1 MRAQLEQLTFESST
15 FFIARSFKKAYF
27 DAPWHY
33 HPEFELTYIVKGTG
47 QRFVGDSVQPFSEG
61 DLVLLGAH
69 LPHFWRNS
77 HEFYEPHSSLE
88 VEAIV
93 IQFSQSLIDDFLGK
107 IPDFK
112 SIINLLKQS
121 FSGQYFGESTVQKVH
136 TKLVQLPH
144 LPEGFRLIT
153 LLEILFILSQNP
165 TPTLL
170 ASSSYRITIDDA
182 ETDRMKR
189 ILDYTLTHFQ
199 EEIQLT
205 TIAQVAHLTV
215 PAFCRYFKKRT
226 QKNYVEFLN
235 NLRINHARGLLSN
248 SELSV
253 AQVGLDC
260 GFHNLSNFHHVF
272 KRQTGHSPLQY
283 RKVTQR

>member
-1 MRAQLEQLTFESST
+1 MRAQLEQLTFDTSDSLMVRR
-15 FFIARSFKKAYF
+15 FSKAYF

-33 HPEFELTYIVKGTG
+33 HPECELTYIVKGRG
-47 QRFVGDSVQPFSEG
+47 QRFVGDSVQSFSEG

-77 HEFYEPHSSLE
+77 PEFYEPQSSLE

-93 IQFSQSLIDDFLGK
+93 VQFSQSLMDDFLGK

-112 SIINLLKQS
+112 SVISLLKQS
-121 FSGQYFGESTVQKVH
+121 FLGQHFGETAVQKVH
-136 TKLVQLPH
+136 DKLLQLPQSAA
-144 LPEGFRLIT
+144 GFRLIA
-153 LLEILFILSQNP
+153 LLEILLILSQAP
-165 TPTLL
+165 PPTLL
-170 ASSSYRITIDDA
+170 ASASYRITIDDA

-189 ILDYTLTHFQ
+189 ILDFTLTHFR
-199 EEIQLT
+199 EDIDLESV
-205 TIAQVAHLTV
+205 AAEAHLTV

-226 QKNYVEFLN
+226 QKTYVEFLN
-235 NLRINHARGLLSN
+235 SLRINHARSLLSN
-248 SELSV
+248 SELSI

-260 GFHNLSNFHHVF
+260 GFHNLSNFHQVF

-283 RKVTQR
+283 RKVMRR

>member
-1 MRAQLEQLTFESST
+1 MRAQLEQLTFDTSNSLMVRR
-15 FFIARSFKKAYF
+15 FSKAYF

-47 QRFVGDSVQPFSEG
+47 QRFVGDSVQPFSAG

-112 SIINLLKQS
+112 SIVNLLNQS
-121 FSGQYFGESTVQKVH
+121 FSGQHFGESTVQKVH
-136 TKLVQLPH
+136 TKLLQLPQ
-144 LPEGFRLIT
+144 LAVGFRLIS
-153 LLEILFILSQNP
+153 LLEILLILSQDP
-165 TPTLL
+165 SPTLL
-170 ASSSYRITIDDA
+170 ASTSYRITIDDA

-189 ILDYTLTHFQ
+189 ILDFTLTHFR
-199 EEIQLT
+199 EEIDLESV
-205 TIAQVAHLTV
+205 AAEAHLTV

-226 QKNYVEFLN
+226 QKTYVEFLN

-248 SELSV
+248 SELSI

-260 GFHNLSNFHHVF
+260 GFHNLSNFHQVF

-283 RKVTQR
+283 RKATQR